1 MPGTDAMQRSIELL
15 GSEAAPAVKRH
26 CVRRK
31 SMREFIADLR
41 QQSGV
46 KRVFVVGTL
55 KRPRAAF
62 RNWFSGDV
70 DLFQR
75 QARRAS
81 DVAP

>member
-1 MPGTDAMQRSIELL
+1 MG
-15 GSEAAPAVKRH
+15 
-26 CVRRK
+26 
-31 SMREFIADLR
+31 EFIADLR

-46 KRVFVVGTL
+46 KRVLVAGTL

-81 DVAP
+81 DVAR

>member
-1 MPGTDAMQRSIELL
+1 VG
-15 GSEAAPAVKRH
+15 
-26 CVRRK
+26 
-31 SMREFIADLR
+31 EFVADLR

-46 KRVFVVGTL
+46 KRVLVAGTL
-55 KRPRAAF
+55 KRPGATF
-62 RNWFSGDV
+62 RSWFSGDV

>member
-1 MPGTDAMQRSIELL
+1 MG
-15 GSEAAPAVKRH
+15 
-26 CVRRK
+26 
-31 SMREFIADLR
+31 EFIADLR

-46 KRVFVVGTL
+46 KRGLVAGAL

-62 RNWFSGDV
+62 CNWFSSDV

>member
-1 MPGTDAMQRSIELL
+1 MG
-15 GSEAAPAVKRH
+15 
-26 CVRRK
+26 
-31 SMREFIADLR
+31 EFAADLV

-46 KRVFVVGTL
+46 KRVLLAGTL

>member
-1 MPGTDAMQRSIELL
+1 VD
-15 GSEAAPAVKRH
+15 
-26 CVRRK
+26 
-31 SMREFIADLR
+31 EFSADLW

-46 KRVFVVGTL
+46 KRVLVAGTL

-62 RNWFSGDV
+62 RNWFSGEV

-75 QARRAS
+75 QARRTL

>member
-1 MPGTDAMQRSIELL
+1 VG
-15 GSEAAPAVKRH
+15 
-26 CVRRK
+26 
-31 SMREFIADLR
+31 EFIVDLR

-46 KRVFVVGTL
+46 KPVLVVGTL

-70 DLFQR
+70 GLFQR

>member
-1 MPGTDAMQRSIELL
+1 MG
-15 GSEAAPAVKRH
+15 
-26 CVRRK
+26 
-31 SMREFIADLR
+31 EFIADLR

-46 KRVFVVGTL
+46 KRVLVARTL
-55 KRPRAAF
+55 KRPRPAF
-62 RNWFSGDV
+62 RNWSSGDV

>member
-1 MPGTDAMQRSIELL
+1 MD
-15 GSEAAPAVKRH
+15 
-26 CVRRK
+26 
-31 SMREFIADLR
+31 EFVIDLR

-46 KRVFVVGTL
+46 KRLLVVGML
-55 KRPRAAF
+55 KRPQAAF

-70 DLFQR
+70 DLFQP

>member
-1 MPGTDAMQRSIELL
+1 VGKFP
-15 GSEAAPAVKRH
+15 
-26 CVRRK
+26 
-31 SMREFIADLR
+31 ADLR

-46 KRVFVVGTL
+46 KRVLVAGTL
-55 KRPRAAF
+55 KRRRAAF

-70 DLFQR
+70 DLSQR

>member
-1 MPGTDAMQRSIELL
+1 MD
-15 GSEAAPAVKRH
+15 
-26 CVRRK
+26 
-31 SMREFIADLR
+31 EFIADLR

-46 KRVFVVGTL
+46 KRVLVAGTL
-55 KRPRAAF
+55 KRPRAGF

-75 QARRAS
+75 QARRTL

>member
-1 MPGTDAMQRSIELL
+1 VG
-15 GSEAAPAVKRH
+15 
-26 CVRRK
+26 
-31 SMREFIADLR
+31 EFIVDLE

-46 KRVFVVGTL
+46 KRVLVARTL

-81 DVAP
+81 DVGP

>member
-1 MPGTDAMQRSIELL
+1 MLEPTRCCARS
-15 GSEAAPAVKRH
+15 SCSAPRSHPRSKRH

-31 SMREFIADLR
+31 SIGEFIADLR

-46 KRVFVVGTL
+46 GVKRVLVARTL
-55 KRPRAAF
+55 KRPRA
-62 RNWFSGDV
+62 NWFSGDV

-75 QARRAS
+75 QAPRRAS

>member
-1 MPGTDAMQRSIELL
+1 MG
-15 GSEAAPAVKRH
+15 
-26 CVRRK
+26 
-31 SMREFIADLR
+31 EFIADLR

-46 KRVFVVGTL
+46 KRVLVAGTL
-55 KRPRAAF
+55 KRPRAT

-75 QARRAS
+75 QAWRAS

>member
-1 MPGTDAMQRSIELL
+1 VD
-15 GSEAAPAVKRH
+15 
-26 CVRRK
+26 
-31 SMREFIADLR
+31 EFVIDLR

-46 KRVFVVGTL
+46 KRLLVVGML

-70 DLFQR
+70 DR

>member
-1 MPGTDAMQRSIELL
+1 MG
-15 GSEAAPAVKRH
+15 
-26 CVRRK
+26 
-31 SMREFIADLR
+31 EFIADLR

-46 KRVFVVGTL
+46 KRALVAGTL
-55 KRPRAAF
+55 KCPRAAF

-70 DLFQR
+70 DLSQR